1 MMVMFDN
8 RSKSLELQFYC
19 CEIITEMG
27 RDVQINLVRMRW
39 KTSIQFLMGRD
50 LSMKPLFGI
59 GVDWVMP
66 LYEQLFLTTPINLLP
81 LMNCA

>member
-8 RSKSLELQFYC
+8 RSKSLQFYC